1 MSRPNIAIT
10 LGDPRG
16 IGPEVALRAAER
28 FESGAETGS
37 VVIVGP
43 HGPMDQTDVTDYTAN
58 HRVGWDTTDS
68 EAGAVAA
75 TSLEKSVELALAG
88 EFDGIVTA
96 PVHKPSLQAA
106 GWSVPGQTEM
116 LSDLSQSKPVGML
129 MAAEKTELGAPLR
142 VLLATTH
149 VPLRTV
155 PSELTAEILEEQAKL
170 LDHTLREDWR
180 ISNPRMALC
189 ALNPHASD
197 SGLFGSEEREIM
209 EPVVKHLASAGV
221 DIAGPVPADTVF
233 FRALS
238 GEFDAV
244 IAPYHDVGMAAFKTI
259 TFQSG
264 VNVTIGLPFVR
275 TSPDHGTAF
284 GIAGTGKADES
295 SMLEALRLAVRL
307 SNARLNTGSSRV

>member
-43 HGPMDQTDVTDYTAN
+43 HGPMDQADVTDYTAN

-170 LDHTLREDWR
+170 LAHTLREDWR
-180 ISNPRMALC
+180 ISDPRMALC

-209 EPVVKHLASAGV
+209 ESVVKHLASAGV

>member
-43 HGPMDQTDVTDYTAN
+43 HGPMDQADVTDYTAN
-58 HRVGWDTTDS
+58 QRVGWDTTDS
-68 EAGAVAA
+68 KAGAVAA

-197 SGLFGSEEREIM
+197 SGLFGSEEKEIM
-209 EPVVKHLASAGV
+209 EPVVKQLASAGV

-244 IAPYHDVGMAAFKTI
+244 IAPYHDVGMAAFKTV

>member
-16 IGPEVALRAAER
+16 IGPEVALRAVER
-28 FESGAETGS
+28 FESSAQTGS
-37 VVIVGP
+37 MVIVGP
-43 HGPMDQTDVTDYTAN
+43 HGPMDRTDVSSYTAD
-58 HRVGWDTTDS
+58 HIIGLDTADS
-68 EAGAVAA
+68 EAGAAA
-75 TSLEKSVELALAG
+75 AESLEKAVELALAG

-106 GWSVPGQTEM
+106 GRVVPGQTEM
-116 LSDLSQSKPVGML
+116 LRDLSQSKPVGML
-129 MAAEKTELGAPLR
+129 MVAEQTDLGEPLR

-149 VPLRTV
+149 MPLRAVPLA
-155 PSELTAEILEEQAKL
+155 LNKEILQQQAKL
-170 LDHTLREDWR
+170 LDHALREDWR
-180 ISNPRMALC
+180 ISNPRIALC

-197 SGLFGSEEREIM
+197 SGLFGSEESEIM
-209 EPVVKHLASAGV
+209 EPVVNDLANTGV
-221 DIAGPVPADTVF
+221 DIEGPVPADTVF

-244 IAPYHDVGMAAFKTI
+244 IAPYHDVGMAAFKTV

-284 GIAGTGKADES
+284 GIAGTDKADES
-295 SMLEALRLAVRL
+295 SMLEAIRLAAQL
-307 SNARLNTGSSRV
+307 SSARLTLDSGSV